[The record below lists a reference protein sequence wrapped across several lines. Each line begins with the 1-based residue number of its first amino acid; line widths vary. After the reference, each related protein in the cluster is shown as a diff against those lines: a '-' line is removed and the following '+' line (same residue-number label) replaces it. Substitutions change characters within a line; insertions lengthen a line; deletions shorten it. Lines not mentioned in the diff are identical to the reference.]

1 MIPAMEERRRQFT
14 LIVDGV
20 MVGGCSMKSDDS
32 AGIRE
37 LKEIFLYFE
46 LRPNTYTQSS

>member
-14 LIVDGV
+14 RIVAGV

-32 AGIRE
+32 AGIRK

-46 LRPNTYTQSS
+46 AKHIHTE